1 VLPFAGSGELISLK
15 GFFMAIGWL
24 TVLQS
29 VPWTDVV
36 RNAPKVATGA
46 KKLWNAVAKKPLPT
60 SGTVLD
66 AQMALSPEAQ
76 AISALAARIHEL
88 ETATADLQNQ
98 MVASSELINALA
110 EQNTQLVFRI
120 ETLRIRLWLVGALAA
135 ASLVAAVTT
144 ALVLIH

>member
-1 VLPFAGSGELISLK
+1 MLPFAGSGELISLK

>member
-1 VLPFAGSGELISLK
+1 
-15 GFFMAIGWL
+15 MAIGWL